1 MFVCH
6 ADCFTKFTSASNQV
20 AAAQFGDAVF
30 MNADALQEREQQ
42 RGMPPE
48 NFLTHE
54 LAHLLLYQRAG
65 AVAYKRV
72 PSWFREGIA
81 VLVSNDAGAE
91 ACTPANAARKIL
103 DGKAFDPTEAGSV
116 LREKTAW
123 NYDLQPPVF
132 YREAELFV
140 RYLRDRNP
148 PAFQTALLEIVGGK
162 DFQSSFSQAYGQ
174 SIASYW
180 PEFVTTMNQIAGK

>member
-1 MFVCH
+1 M
-6 ADCFTKFTSASNQV
+6 
-20 AAAQFGDAVF
+20 QFGDAVF
-30 MNADALQEREQQ
+30 TNADALLEREQH
-42 RGMPPE
+42 RGIQLE

-54 LAHLLLYQRAG
+54 LAHLLSYQHAG
-65 AVAYKRV
+65 AVAYKRA

-81 VLVSNDAGAE
+81 VLISNDAGAE
-91 ACTPANAARKIL
+91 ACSPADAARKIL

-116 LREKTAW
+116 FREKTAW

-148 PAFQTALLEIVGGK
+148 PAFQTALLEIMDGK
-162 DFQSSFSQAYGQ
+162 DFQSSFSHAYGQ

-180 PEFVTTMNQIAGK
+180 PAFVTTMDQIAAK